1 MSPLFNS
8 LLSVVFLIC
17 GIAATFIM
25 LELRGA
31 PKDRLINAALIKL
44 HKISG
49 WIFTSIFLL
58 LVIVMIGK
66 VSGYKEEVSARISFH
81 IVLSL
86 ALIPLLAIKI
96 IIVRRYPRLS
106 QNLITL
112 GPAVLVLS
120 VALSGIT
127 AGYYFMHSSDL
138 KYVSL
143 AKFDD
148 KILDENL
155 GRQVVIQKC
164 NKCHTLERVY
174 RAFKSEDGWT
184 LTINRMASLDA
195 PNISS
200 FDIKQSIHFLINRQ
214 KSLKGEDES
223 KLNEAIGKTIMET
236 KCTSCHALDRII
248 QARKVKD
255 NWESTVNR
263 MIDYSGDSEFLTK
276 KEQKELI
283 EYLIISKERG

>member
-8 LLSVVFLIC
+8 SLSALFLIS

-31 PKDRLINAALIKL
+31 PKDRPVNAVLIRL
-44 HKISG
+44 HKIFG
-49 WIFTSIFLL
+49 WIFTCIFLL
-58 LVIVMIGK
+58 LVIVMIVK
-66 VSGYKEEVSARISFH
+66 VSGYTEEVSPRISFH

-96 IIVRRYPRLS
+96 IIARRYPRLS
-106 QNLITL
+106 QNLITF

-138 KYVSL
+138 NYVSL
-143 AKFDD
+143 AEFDD
-148 KILDENL
+148 KILDKNL
-155 GRQVVIQKC
+155 GRQVVNQKC
-164 NKCHTLERVY
+164 GKCHTLERVY
-174 RAFKSEDGWT
+174 RAFKSEAGWT
-184 LTINRMASLDA
+184 STINRMASLDA

-214 KSLKGEDES
+214 KAKKGEDKN
-223 KLNEAIGKTIMET
+223 KLDKAIGKTIMET
-236 KCTSCHALDRII
+236 KCTSCHELDRII
-248 QARKVKD
+248 KARKAKD
-255 NWESTVNR
+255 NWESTVKR
-263 MIDYSGDSEFLTK
+263 MIDYSGDSKFLTK
-276 KEQKELI
+276 KEQTKLI
-283 EYLIISKERG
+283 EYLINK

>member
-1 MSPLFNS
+1 
-8 LLSVVFLIC
+8 
-17 GIAATFIM
+17 
-25 LELRGA
+25 
-31 PKDRLINAALIKL
+31 
-44 HKISG
+44 
-49 WIFTSIFLL
+49 
-58 LVIVMIGK
+58 MIGK
-66 VSGYKEEVSARISFH
+66 VSGYTEEVSPRISFH

-96 IIVRRYPRLS
+96 VIARRYPRLS
-106 QNLITL
+106 QNLISF
-112 GPAVLVLS
+112 GPAVLILS

-127 AGYYFMHSSDL
+127 GGYYFMHSSDL
-138 KYVSL
+138 KYVAL
-143 AKFDD
+143 TEFDD

-155 GRQVVIQKC
+155 GRQVVNQKC
-164 NKCHTLERVY
+164 SKCHTLERVY

-184 LTINRMASLDA
+184 STINRMASLDA

-214 KSLKGEDES
+214 KSVKGEDES

-236 KCTSCHALDRII
+236 KCTACHELDRII

-263 MIDYSGDSEFLTK
+263 MINYSGDSELLTK

-283 EYLIISKERG
+283 QYLIDRD

>member
-1 MSPLFNS
+1 M
-8 LLSVVFLIC
+8 
-17 GIAATFIM
+17 
-25 LELRGA
+25 
-31 PKDRLINAALIKL
+31 
-44 HKISG
+44 
-49 WIFTSIFLL
+49 
-58 LVIVMIGK
+58 
-66 VSGYKEEVSARISFH
+66 
-81 IVLSL
+81 
-86 ALIPLLAIKI
+86 LAIKI

-214 KSLKGEDES
+214 KLLKGEDEN

-255 NWESTVNR
+255 NCESTVNR
-263 MIDYSGDSEFLTK
+263 MIEYSGDSELLTK

-283 EYLIISKERG
+283 EYLSSSKERGRINFHK

>member
-8 LLSVVFLIC
+8 SLSVVFLIS

-31 PKDRLINAALIKL
+31 PKDRSINATLIKL
-44 HKISG
+44 HKIFG
-49 WIFTSIFLL
+49 WIFTIIFLL

-66 VSGYKEEVSARISFH
+66 VSGYTEEVSPRISFH

-96 IIVRRYPRLS
+96 IIARRYPRLS
-106 QNLITL
+106 QNLISF

-127 AGYYFMHSSDL
+127 GGYYFMHSSDL
-138 KYVSL
+138 KYVAL
-143 AKFDD
+143 AEFDD

-155 GRQVVIQKC
+155 GRQVVNQKC
-164 NKCHTLERVY
+164 SKCRTLERVY

-184 LTINRMASLDA
+184 STINRMASLDA

-236 KCTSCHALDRII
+236 KCTACHELDRII
-248 QARKVKD
+248 QARKAKD

-263 MIDYSGDSEFLTK
+263 MINYSGDSELLTK

-283 EYLIISKERG
+283 QYLINRD